1 MYILIKV
8 LSIHYS
14 IKDISVISTY
24 KHLPRFPDLSFR
36 LNIILL
42 KLSIGYKCLFVCPPG
57 YYGDG
62 LNAIIVFAA
71 CFLPDSSRADYHYV
85 MENLFL

>member
-1 MYILIKV
+1 MYRTSL
-8 LSIHYS
+8 
-14 IKDISVISTY
+14 SVITRVMIYLVYMHAHSGQDVSLYRIDMTLFGDFIRSHISFY
-24 KHLPRFPDLSFR
+24 LS
-36 LNIILL
+36 
-42 KLSIGYKCLFVCPPG
+42 PG